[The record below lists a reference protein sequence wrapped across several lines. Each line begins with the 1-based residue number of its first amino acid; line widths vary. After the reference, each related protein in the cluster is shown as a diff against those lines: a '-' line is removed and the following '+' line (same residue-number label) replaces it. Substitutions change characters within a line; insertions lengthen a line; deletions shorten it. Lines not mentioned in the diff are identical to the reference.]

1 MQRPAAAILLTGNE
15 LLRGVIA
22 DENASF
28 LARSLEAHG
37 FRMRRTV
44 TVGDGLEEIGE
55 GLRTALEGT
64 DLVVTSGGL
73 GPTHDDRTVEA
84 IGRVTGAE
92 LILDEAILAR
102 ISEWTDAVSARN
114 AFPRDRFTA
123 GNRKQ
128 AHILRGASLLGIA
141 GTAPALVA
149 QAGSARLVILPGVPS
164 ELRRLWKLAPEHP
177 DLAEL
182 FARAIPRR
190 RRLLRTYG
198 VGESHVADV
207 FAALGGDP
215 PGVETAICARSFEIE
230 IDVRAEPDA
239 ASDAAAEQLAD
250 GLAGELS
257 GYLFATDER
266 PIAEIVLDLA
276 RERGLTL
283 AAAESCTGG
292 MIGAWLTDIPGS
304 SAVFRGSIVS
314 YSDDA
319 KRSLLGVPA
328 EVLEAHGAVSAET
341 AAAMA
346 AGARRALG
354 ADLAASVTGIA
365 GPGGALEGKPVG
377 LVYTHVSSPAGETAA
392 RSEFTGGRAAVRTR
406 ATVSVLHMLRRHLVT
421 DL

>member
-1 MQRPAAAILLTGNE
+1 VQRPAASILLTGNE

-22 DENASF
+22 DQNARY

-44 TVGDGLEEIGE
+44 MVGDGLNEIGD
-55 GLRTALEGT
+55 GLRSALEGA

-84 IGRVTGAE
+84 IGQVTGDD
-92 LILDEAILAR
+92 LVLDQAVLER
-102 ISEWTDAVSARN
+102 ISDWTDAVAARN

-123 GNRKQ
+123 GNHKQ
-128 AHILRGASLLGIA
+128 AHILRGSSVLGIA

-149 QAGSARLVILPGVPS
+149 RAGSARLVILPGVPS
-164 ELRRLWKLAPEHP
+164 ELRRLWKLAPDHP

-182 FARAIPRR
+182 FARAVPRR

-198 VGESHVADV
+198 VGESHVADI

-230 IDVRAEPDA
+230 VDIRAEPDD
-239 ASDAAAEQLAD
+239 ASDAAAERLAD

-257 GYLFATDER
+257 EYLFATDER
-266 PIAEIVLDLA
+266 TVAEIVLDLA

-283 AAAESCTGG
+283 ATAESCTGG
-292 MIGAWLTDIPGS
+292 MIGTWLTDVPGS
-304 SAVFRGSIVS
+304 SAVFRGAVVS

-328 EVLEAHGAVSAET
+328 DVLEEYGAVSAET

-346 AGARRALG
+346 SGARQALG

-365 GPGGALEGKPVG
+365 GPGGAVEGKPVG
-377 LVYTHVSSPAGETAA
+377 LVYTHVSSPGGEIAA

-406 ATVSVLHMLRRHLVT
+406 AAVAALHMLRRHLAT

>member
-1 MQRPAAAILLTGNE
+1 VQRPAAAILLTGNE

-22 DENASF
+22 DENACF
-28 LARSLEAHG
+28 LARSLEAQG

-44 TVGDGLEEIGE
+44 MVGDGLAEIGE
-55 GLRTALEGT
+55 GLRMALEGA

-84 IGRVTGAE
+84 IGRVTGAD
-92 LILDEAILAR
+92 LVLDEAILAR
-102 ISEWTDAVSARN
+102 ISEWTDAVATRN
-114 AFPRDRFTA
+114 AFPRDRFSA

-128 AHILRGASLLGIA
+128 AHILRGSSLLGIA

-149 QAGSARLVILPGVPS
+149 RAGNAQLVILPGVPS
-164 ELRRLWKLAPEHP
+164 ELRRLWKLAPDHP

-182 FARAIPRR
+182 FAQAVPRR

-230 IDVRAEPDA
+230 IDIRAEPDD
-239 ASDAAAEQLAD
+239 ASDAAAEQLAG

-257 GYLFATDER
+257 DYLFATDER
-266 PIAEIVLDLA
+266 PVAEIVLDLA
-276 RERGLTL
+276 RERGLSL

-292 MIGAWLTDIPGS
+292 MIGAWLTDVPGS
-304 SAVFRGSIVS
+304 SQVFLGSIVS

-328 EVLEAHGAVSAET
+328 EILQTYGAVSAET

-346 AGARRALG
+346 AGARRTLG
-354 ADLAASVTGIA
+354 ADIAASVTGIA
-365 GPGGALEGKPVG
+365 GPAGAVEGKPVG
-377 LVYTHVSSPAGETAA
+377 LVYSHISSPAGEIPA
-392 RSEFTGGRAAVRTR
+392 RSEFTGGRAAIRTR
-406 ATVSVLHMLRRHLVT
+406 AAVAVLHMLRSHLAT

>member
-1 MQRPAAAILLTGNE
+1 VQRPAASILLTGNE

-22 DENASF
+22 DENAAY

-44 TVGDGLEEIGE
+44 MVGDGLNEIGD
-55 GLRTALEGT
+55 GLRSALEGA

-84 IGRVTGAE
+84 IGQVTGDD
-92 LILDEAILAR
+92 LVLDQAVLER
-102 ISEWTDAVSARN
+102 ISDWTDAVAARN

-123 GNRKQ
+123 GNHKQ
-128 AHILRGASLLGIA
+128 AHILRGSSVLGIA

-149 QAGSARLVILPGVPS
+149 RAGSARLVILPGVPS
-164 ELRRLWKLAPEHP
+164 ELRRLWKLAPDHP

-182 FARAIPRR
+182 FARAVPRR

-198 VGESHVADV
+198 VGESHVADI

-230 IDVRAEPDA
+230 VDIRAEPDD
-239 ASDAAAEQLAD
+239 ASDAAAERLAD

-257 GYLFATDER
+257 EYLFATDER
-266 PIAEIVLDLA
+266 TVAEIVLDLA

-283 AAAESCTGG
+283 ATAESCTGG
-292 MIGAWLTDIPGS
+292 MIGAWLTDVPGS
-304 SAVFRGSIVS
+304 SAVFRGAVVS

-328 EVLEAHGAVSAET
+328 DVLEEHGAVSAET

-346 AGARRALG
+346 SGARQALG

-365 GPGGALEGKPVG
+365 GPGGAVEGKPVG
-377 LVYTHVSSPAGETAA
+377 LIYTHISSPAGEIAA

-406 ATVSVLHMLRRHLVT
+406 AAVAALHMLRRHLAT

>member
-1 MQRPAAAILLTGNE
+1 MQRPAASILLTGNE

-22 DENASF
+22 DQNARY

-44 TVGDGLEEIGE
+44 MVGDGLNEIGD
-55 GLRTALEGT
+55 GLRSALEGA

-84 IGRVTGAE
+84 IGQVTGDD
-92 LILDEAILAR
+92 LVLDQAVLER
-102 ISEWTDAVSARN
+102 ISDWTDAVAARN

-123 GNRKQ
+123 GNHKQ
-128 AHILRGASLLGIA
+128 AHILRGSSVLGIA

-149 QAGSARLVILPGVPS
+149 RAGSARLVILPGVPS
-164 ELRRLWKLAPEHP
+164 ELRRLWKLAPDHP

-182 FARAIPRR
+182 FARAVPRR

-198 VGESHVADV
+198 VGESHVADI

-230 IDVRAEPDA
+230 VDIRAEPDD
-239 ASDAAAEQLAD
+239 ASDAAAERLAD

-257 GYLFATDER
+257 EYLFATDER
-266 PIAEIVLDLA
+266 TVAEIVLDLA

-283 AAAESCTGG
+283 ATAESCTGG
-292 MIGAWLTDIPGS
+292 MIGTWLTDVPGS
-304 SAVFRGSIVS
+304 SAVFRGAVVS

-328 EVLEAHGAVSAET
+328 DVLEEYGAVSAET

-346 AGARRALG
+346 SGARQALG

-365 GPGGALEGKPVG
+365 GPGGAVEGKPVG
-377 LVYTHVSSPAGETAA
+377 LVYTHVSSPGGEIAA

-406 ATVSVLHMLRRHLVT
+406 AAVAALHMLRRHLAT